1 MKAMKGTIC
10 ALAMLLACS
19 GGFAKGK
26 QKTRKG
32 KKAVAEKVDTCSVD
46 TFSYAFGMAN
56 TQGLTQYLS
65 SRMGVDMAYLADFL
79 KGFDAGNSES
89 EEVKKMRAYCAGADI
104 HTQVL
109 NQIIPN
115 INKQIADND
124 SVKTLNEELFVKA
137 FRMAIAGEDT
147 GMPMD
152 TAQSLVKKQ
161 MEYYQ
166 SVNMERKYGEN
177 KQVGLDYLKT
187 YAKEKGV
194 KTLDGGVM
202 YKVLTEGTGEMPTAE
217 SKVKVNYEGK
227 LVDGTVFD
235 SSYDR
240 KEPTSFA
247 CNQVIKGW
255 TTALTHMPVGSK
267 WEIVIPQEMGYG
279 AREAGKI
286 KPFSTL
292 IFTVELLEIE
302 K

>member
-1 MKAMKGTIC
+1 MKVLRGFVY
-10 ALAMLLACS
+10 ALAMLLVCT
-19 GGFAKGK
+19 GGYAKDKKKTGK
-26 QKTRKG
+26 GRKT
-32 KKAVAEKVDTCSVD
+32 VAEKVDTCSVD
-46 TFSYAFGMAN
+46 TFSYAFGVAN
-56 TQGLTQYLS
+56 TQGLTQYLT

-79 KGFDAGNSES
+79 KGFDAGTEDEAS
-89 EEVKKMRAYCAGADI
+89 KRMRAYCAGVDI
-104 HTQVL
+104 RTQVGQ
-109 NQIIPN
+109 QIIPN

-137 FRMAIAGEDT
+137 FRASIAGEVTDI
-147 GMPMD
+147 PMD
-152 TAQSLVKKQ
+152 TAQNIVRKQ

-166 SVNMERKYGEN
+166 SVNMERKFGEN
-177 KQVGLDYLKT
+177 KKAGEDYLQV

-194 KTLDGGVM
+194 KKLEGGVL
-202 YKVLTEGTGEMPTAE
+202 YKVLTEGTGEMPVAE

-235 SSYDR
+235 SSYER